1 MPYPHQTFS
10 TIITNPNG
18 TTASVDIPDPQFTDA
33 EKAVVQLAIDGAALF
48 QNPVEGDIFRN
59 SAGLS
64 RVASLLTTLGAAV
77 AGSSPP
83 VPNYDPLY
91 QQTTTA
97 ASACINLSTKL
108 TTEFKEHTARI
119 SGASGGSHYDVFDG
133 DLFGFNALQGIA
145 SAMNSAKDAMRGAT
159 APVEDNY
166 SIHFSS
172 ILFSGQS
179 LMEDIESFVGRD
191 GFSVNGL
198 NLGFTLDGSSTVLD
212 TDAVEVELSDL
223 DQIVTIANRFS
234 TDASDLITRDNK
246 ALSDSLDFLEKYS
259 RGASVLSMAK
269 DTAFGAVLLEDLQTD
284 TLKTKLGDV
293 DII

>member
-18 TTASVDIPDPQFTDA
+18 TTASVDIPDPQYTDA
-33 EKAVVQLAIDGAALF
+33 EKAVIQLAIDGASLF

-64 RVASLLTTLGAAV
+64 RASSLLTFLGAAV

-83 VPNYDPLY
+83 VPNYAPLY
-91 QQTTTA
+91 QQTSTA
-97 ASACINLSTKL
+97 ASACTNLSAKL
-108 TTEFKEHTARI
+108 TGEFKDHTARI

-145 SAMNSAKDAMRGAT
+145 SAINSAQDAMRGST

-172 ILFSGQS
+172 ILFSGKS
-179 LMEDIESFVGRD
+179 LMSDIETFVGTD
-191 GFSVNGL
+191 GFTIRGL
-198 NLGFTLDGSSTVLD
+198 DMGITLDGFGTTFDPSE
-212 TDAVEVELSDL
+212 VEVELSDL
-223 DQIVTIANRFS
+223 AEITAVANRFS
-234 TDASDLITRDNK
+234 ADADDLINRDNK
-246 ALSDSLDFLEKYS
+246 ALSDSLEFLKKYS

-269 DTAFGAVLLEDLQTD
+269 DTAFGSVLLDDLQTD
-284 TLKTKLGDV
+284 TLKAKLDDV
-293 DII
+293 DNI